1 MLYNRPLAMEKF
13 EFNLSDYA
21 TGPSVPSSDFHSPNV
36 KKIEYDPKGALEILN
51 SLGWKD
57 TDGDG
62 VLDKTVNGKKIKFTF
77 TLLEPLGDFIKY
89 LTIYKEDAKKVGIEI
104 EIKQIE
110 WNSFI
115 KLLDERKFDAVRLAW
130 GAGDGDPDY
139 KQIWHSN
146 SIANAGSNF
155 VGYKNTEVDKL
166 IDSSRLI
173 YDRKERIKV
182 IRKISEIIAS
192 EDPYLFLFAGK
203 STLYAHN
210 IRVQKEKDTYI
221 YTIGQSFW
229 TLKP

>member
-13 EFNLSDYA
+13 EFNLSDFA
-21 TGPSVPSSDFHSPNV
+21 DGPTVPSSDFHSPKV
-36 KKIEYDPKGALEILN
+36 KKVDYDPQGALKILN

-62 VLDKTVNGKKIKFTF
+62 FLDKVIDGKKIKFTF

-130 GAGDGDPDY
+130 GAGDGDPDF
-139 KQIWHSN
+139 KQVWHSD

-155 VGYKNTEVDKL
+155 VGYRNAEVDKL
-166 IDSSRLI
+166 IDKSRLI
-173 YDRKERIKV
+173 YDRKERIK
-182 IRKISEIIAS
+182 IQQRISEIISS

-203 STLYAHN
+203 STLYGHN
-210 IRVQKEKDTYI
+210 ARIKKEVETLTYAVGQK
-221 YTIGQSFW
+221 FW
-229 TLKP
+229 TISQ